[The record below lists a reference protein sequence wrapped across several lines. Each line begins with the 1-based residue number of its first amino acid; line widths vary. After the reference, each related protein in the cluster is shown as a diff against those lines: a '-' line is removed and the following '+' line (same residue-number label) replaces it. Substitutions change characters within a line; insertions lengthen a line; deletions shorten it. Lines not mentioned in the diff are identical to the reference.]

1 MKKALLTLSTVL
13 FVFTF
18 VVTSAFAAEI
28 KATGTVKSVDAAKGT
43 VVFCPAGTDKEI
55 PLKAG
60 KDMLKDVKA
69 GDKVNIS
76 YEKDTLSKIK
86 KARGIKVPV
95 GC

>member
-1 MKKALLTLSTVL
+1 MKKALLTLFTVL

-18 VVTSAFAAEI
+18 VVSSAFAAET
-28 KATGTVKSVDAAKGT
+28 KASGTVKSVDAAKGT
-43 VVFCPAGTDKEI
+43 VVFCPAGTTKDI
-55 PLKAG
+55 PLKG
-60 KDMLKDVKA
+60 DKEMLKDIKA
-69 GDKVNIS
+69 GDKVNVS